1 MVRAIAGTL
10 TLVGSG
16 RWPEARVAEV
26 VAAEDRA
33 RAGPTAPPQ
42 GLCLMAVRYDLGA
55 GQHADVA
62 VDDDQQEE

>member
-1 MVRAIAGTL
+1 VRILVGTL
-10 TLVGSG
+10 QLVGRG
-16 RWPEARVAEV
+16 QWTRRDVTDAL
-26 VAAEDRA
+26 AACDRT